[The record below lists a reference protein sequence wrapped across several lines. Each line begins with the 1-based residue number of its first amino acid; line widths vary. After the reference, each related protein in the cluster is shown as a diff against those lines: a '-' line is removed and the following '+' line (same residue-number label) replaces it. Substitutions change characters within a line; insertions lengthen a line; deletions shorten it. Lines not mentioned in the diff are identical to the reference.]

1 MSNVLNPTGPP
12 ETETAPVANRFTPDA
27 QERVAR
33 LRLMAEEFPD
43 ESDPRPLTSAERR
56 LARQT
61 SAAALEKAA
70 LFAEATPGVG
80 GGIANGD
87 ELREAIAF
95 ELAYGGVRDEAAALA
110 RRVEMA
116 ILRRKL
122 KAVRLTRGL
131 YRVAKG
137 FITIDAGD
145 AVRTHV
151 EEMKRTLVR
160 PRRRKPAPAPASE
173 PLRK

>member
-1 MSNVLNPTGPP
+1 MSDTLNPAGPP
-12 ETETAPVANRFTPDA
+12 KAAEVPANRFTPDA

-43 ESDPRPLTSAERR
+43 DTDPRPMTPFELRTARHTSV
-56 LARQT
+56 
-61 SAAALEKAA
+61 AALEKAA
-70 LFAEATPGVG
+70 LFAEAAPAVG
-80 GGIANGD
+80 GVANTT
-87 ELREAIAF
+87 ELRDAIAF

-110 RRVEMA
+110 RRIEHA

-122 KAVRLTRGL
+122 KAVRATRGL

-137 FITIDAGD
+137 FITVDAGD

-160 PRRRKPAPAPASE
+160 PRRKKAEKIPPDAAVQ
-173 PLRK
+173 KQ

>member
-1 MSNVLNPTGPP
+1 MSTVPSPDI
-12 ETETAPVANRFTPDA
+12 PVANRFTLDA

-33 LRLMAEEFPD
+33 LRLIAAEFPD
-43 ESDPRPLTSAERR
+43 EAEPRPLTPAELR
-56 LARQT
+56 LARHT
-61 SAAALEKAA
+61 SVAALEKAA
-70 LFAEATPGVG
+70 LFSEAAPAVG
-80 GGIANGD
+80 GVANAV
-87 ELREAIAF
+87 ELRDAIAF
-95 ELAYGGVRDEAAALA
+95 ELAYGGVRDEAAAVA